1 MITENFDQVYQ
12 ALKIDGHT
20 MEEIIRK
27 EDYPYVY
34 AVVNE
39 VYRDDDS
46 LEYLEALCKNVL
58 ERDTDIILST
68 EKHCYA
74 VPAEHRMNPLGEE
87 LPKET
92 FFLFDK
98 IRKAY

>member
-12 ALKIDGHT
+12 ALKTGRT
-20 MEEIIRK
+20 MEEIFRK
-27 EDYPYVY
+27 EDWPYVR
-34 AVVNE
+34 VIVNE
-39 VYRDDDS
+39 VCRDNDS
-46 LEYLEALCKNVL
+46 LEFLESLCKNVF

-74 VPAEHRMNPLGEE
+74 VPAEHRMNPFGEE